1 MAHGDFQTRLLFA
14 QPNIPAAA
22 SPPLSP
28 AEQRVAAM
36 RGDPSMRSE
45 YARSVS
51 IEVPGYRMALRFMEG
66 LLEKANRTKHPG
78 GLWILGDGGQ
88 GKSFV
93 LQAFLRRH
101 QPVQTI
107 ERIWFPVLYLRFAG
121 RPAESDI
128 LLKILLMLGQNPETL
143 VYQDNADLRKL
154 VASAMT
160 QCGVKVI
167 LFDEAQHVWLN
178 VQANRVK
185 DRIGGLLG
193 DFLKSFYDET
203 GVGYVFAGTPGLGD
217 LLEVDKQAATRWS
230 GILRLDAFK
239 NDAGFKGLLQA
250 LDEALPMEEPAAL
263 SSEAL
268 SEKIYLACQGNFRRL
283 KNFLSDAVHLAA
295 SDGARSIQSNHL
307 AKAYFQNFCSE
318 ETPFGVVP

>member
-121 RPAESDI
+121 RPAE
-128 LLKILLMLGQNPETL
+128 
-143 VYQDNADLRKL
+143 
-154 VASAMT
+154 
-160 QCGVKVI
+160 
-167 LFDEAQHVWLN
+167 
-178 VQANRVK
+178 
-185 DRIGGLLG
+185 
-193 DFLKSFYDET
+193 
-203 GVGYVFAGTPGLGD
+203 
-217 LLEVDKQAATRWS
+217 
-230 GILRLDAFK
+230 
-239 NDAGFKGLLQA
+239 
-250 LDEALPMEEPAAL
+250 
-263 SSEAL
+263 
-268 SEKIYLACQGNFRRL
+268 
-283 KNFLSDAVHLAA
+283 
-295 SDGARSIQSNHL
+295 
-307 AKAYFQNFCSE
+307 
-318 ETPFGVVP
+318 